1 LVELLVVMVGTVFVF
16 GLPMMFVVV
25 SLTQQNVSASRAVAA
40 TQEDVGLGRLTR
52 DLRQVVPS
60 TTASST
66 FTWSTTGAT
75 ASFTMPA
82 PGTGDVSNETVVW
95 SCTFGDTGTCTRAVN
110 GGTAVEE
117 ISNVEGVSF
126 SPLDA
131 SGNTL
136 GGAGPSYSATSPA
149 SVGITLQVLD
159 VSQLDNT
166 SSPSHVVTGVS
177 NWITVRD
184 GVALRGN
191 SG

>member
-1 LVELLVVMVGTVFVF
+1 
-16 GLPMMFVVV
+16 
-25 SLTQQNVSASRAVAA
+25 
-40 TQEDVGLGRLTR
+40 
-52 DLRQVVPS
+52 
-60 TTASST
+60 
-66 FTWSTTGAT
+66 
-75 ASFTMPA
+75 MPA